1 MSLDYKKAFTG
12 FIGIG
17 CGVPALALMAGF
29 PDALCAGLGIP
40 HDKWMK
46 SEETKMGLY
55 LYTVSD
61 IALGALCG
69 AAFISSEKVSTA
81 LALGAAAVHQV
92 CYVTSAT
99 LVYGFRKEHIASVL
113 TAAIATALALGE

>member
-1 MSLDYKKAFTG
+1 MSLDFKKGFTA

-17 CGVPALALMAGF
+17 CAVPAFALVAGF
-29 PDALCAGLGIP
+29 PDAVCAGLGVP
-40 HDKWMK
+40 HEKWIK

-69 AAFISSEKVSTA
+69 AAFMEKTSTA

-92 CYVTSAT
+92 SYVTAAT
-99 LVYGFRKEHIASVL
+99 AVYGFRKEHIASVI
-113 TAAIATALALGE
+113 TAAIAAALALGE

>member
-17 CGVPALALMAGF
+17 CAVPALALVAGF
-29 PDALCAGLGIP
+29 PDAVCAGLGIP
-40 HDKWMK
+40 YEKWVK

-69 AAFISSEKVSTA
+69 AALLMDEVSTA

-92 CYVTSAT
+92 SYVSAAT
-99 LVYGFRKEHIASVL
+99 AVYGFRKEYAASVI
-113 TAAIATALALGE
+113 TAAIATALALKE